1 MITARETFYGAEGVG
16 SVIVS
21 GPLLYI
27 RDWGAQSVQEMIKHM
42 FHNDI
47 KPDHI
52 FFDNNCTLAK
62 MVKDDPFFKDIG
74 LTVDVFHFKSKHS
87 ETDTFCQEHCNPAAY
102 PELISEDGKGWYFN
116 SSIAEQTNV
125 WLGGYHSICREMLM
139 DKYIFFLDEMI
150 LRRNHMMQEK
160 LMGEGKCP
168 SNWPYSSDD
177 VE

>member
-1 MITARETFYGAEGVG
+1 MT
-16 SVIVS
+16 SNIVCYEV
-21 GPLLYI
+21 LTQVL
-27 RDWGAQSVQEMIKHM
+27 QEMIKRM

-62 MVKDDPFFKDIG
+62 MVKDDPFFKDVG
-74 LTVDVFHFKSKHS
+74 LMVNVFHFKSKHS
-87 ETDTFCQEHCNPAAY
+87 ESDTFCQEHCNPAAY
-102 PELISEDGKGWYFN
+102 PELTSEDGKGWYFN

-150 LRRNHMMQEK
+150 LRRNHMTREK
-160 LMGEGKCP
+160 LSSEGKCP
-168 SNWPYSSDD
+168 NNWPYIDLDTVLPGSSRIHCN
-177 VE
+177 E